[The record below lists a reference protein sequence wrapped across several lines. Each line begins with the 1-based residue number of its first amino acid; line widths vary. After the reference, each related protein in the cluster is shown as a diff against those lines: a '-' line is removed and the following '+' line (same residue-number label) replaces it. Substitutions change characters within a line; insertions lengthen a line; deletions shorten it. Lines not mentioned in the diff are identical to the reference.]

1 MNFGLSYKGFSFNML
16 WYGNAGKYIDFNRG
30 YEKEFIKAD
39 LTMHKAQL
47 DYWTP
52 TNRNAGHNNLAFNDA
67 YYSSFGGT
75 GTNGFNMALLGH
87 TWRKSDYL
95 TLKELYLSYTFD
107 GKTVNKI
114 LGLKGLS
121 VTATANNLFTLTDLI
136 EGDPQRTSLAASY
149 YPLMRTFKLGVKL
162 DF

>member
-1 MNFGLSYKGFSFNML
+1 
-16 WYGNAGKYIDFNRG
+16 
-30 YEKEFIKAD
+30 
-39 LTMHKAQL
+39 
-47 DYWTP
+47 
-52 TNRNAGHNNLAFNDA
+52 
-67 YYSSFGGT
+67 
-75 GTNGFNMALLGH
+75 MALLGH